1 MRKMRLPVLAA
12 AAALLLWLPSVS
24 AEEGCRD
31 DEGATEDMQGDCAE
45 DVEVVVEEDT
55 DWFPGSLSGNAT
67 IVTDY
72 SFRGVSQTD
81 RGFAIQ
87 GGFDWAHDTGFYLG
101 LWGSNVHFDDA
112 YLEADFYGGYAN
124 SVGDFSYDVNVIGY
138 VYPQFSEANYVEFVA
153 TGSYDFGFMSTNAGL
168 VGSPDYYGTL
178 GTGFYVPFGFA
189 VPIPED
195 IKYFDISVDANA
207 GYTSTEQDIFEDGY
221 YWDWSTGV
229 TFSLP
234 VGLSFDFRYVDT
246 DVKDCHDCD
255 ARFVF
260 GATYSF
266 GG

>member
-1 MRKMRLPVLAA
+1 MRTMKLPVLATA
-12 AAALLLWLPSVS
+12 AVLLLWLPSVS
-24 AEEGCRD
+24 AEEGCKD
-31 DEGATEDMQGDCAE
+31 DESVAEDTQGDCAE
-45 DVEVVVEEDT
+45 EVEVEVEEDT

-67 IVTDY
+67 VVTDY

-87 GGFDWAHDTGFYLG
+87 GGFDWAHESGFYLG
-101 LWGSNVHFDDA
+101 LWGSPVHFGDA
-112 YLEADFYGGYAN
+112 YLEGDFYGGYAN

-153 TGSYDFGFMSTNAGL
+153 KGNYDFGFMSTNVGL

-207 GYTSTEQDIFEDGY
+207 GYTSTQQDIFEDGH